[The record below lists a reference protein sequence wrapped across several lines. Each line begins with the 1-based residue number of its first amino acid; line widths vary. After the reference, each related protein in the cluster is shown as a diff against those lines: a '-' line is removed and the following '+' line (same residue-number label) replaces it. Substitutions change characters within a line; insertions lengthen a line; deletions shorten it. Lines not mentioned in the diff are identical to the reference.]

1 MLVELAMAVQVIAQA
16 ADHHN
21 VPTAERVQYEARCN
35 DRDFKLTEEGGKLV
49 LVVGSQRRDLSDTAF
64 SQSYRSGSFIGRF
77 TLACRR
83 QGEEF
88 TYSFFGVE
96 IPQTEAITSAAGAIT
111 FNGKLDIL
119 DDVAISRRK
128 INLVDFN
135 KRRLER
141 IPLK

>member
-1 MLVELAMAVQVIAQA
+1 MLVELAMTAQVIAQA

-49 LVVGSQRRDLSDTAF
+49 LVVGAQSRDLSDSAF
-64 SQSYRSGSFIGRF
+64 SRSYRAGSYIGRF

-96 IPQTEAITSAAGAIT
+96 IPQTEAISSAAGAIT
-111 FNGKLDIL
+111 LNGKLDVL
-119 DDVAISRRK
+119 EDVAISRRQM
-128 INLVDFN
+128 NLVDFN
-135 KRRLER
+135 KKRLER